1 LLKLQHLYVFGL
13 IKLSKKYEIVAGFFF
28 QLECQLYAAYDFVVI
43 LRSVLFGV
51 FFYISLF

>member
-1 LLKLQHLYVFGL
+1 
-13 IKLSKKYEIVAGFFF
+13 LSKKYEIIAGFFF